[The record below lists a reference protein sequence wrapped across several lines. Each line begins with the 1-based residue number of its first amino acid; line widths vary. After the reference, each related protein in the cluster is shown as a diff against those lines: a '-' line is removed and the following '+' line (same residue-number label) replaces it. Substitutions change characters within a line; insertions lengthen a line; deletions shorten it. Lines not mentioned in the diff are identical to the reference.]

1 MKRSEANHK
10 ANQNNPNNKA
20 HQQARDNTANQRNP
34 QHRAYQQSRRD
45 GKPDT
50 NR

>member
-10 ANQNNPNNKA
+10 ANQSNPNNKT

-34 QHRAYQQSRRD
+34 QHRAYQQSRLG
-45 GKPDT
+45 GKSGTD
-50 NR
+50 R